1 MNNKYLQL
9 LEKMSLDQLHTEVQA
24 TQLLEPDKTAVV
36 YDHLVDR
43 VEDFNNKLQYQR
55 LATRYQ
61 QQSKQLQGE
70 WQQMQFVDAPTA
82 LAQLQDTNS

>member
-61 QQSKQLQGE
+61 QQSQQLQGE

>member
-9 LEKMSLDQLHTEVQA
+9 LEKMSLDQLHAEVQA
-24 TQLLEPDKTAVV
+24 TQLLEPEKTAVV

-61 QQSKQLQGE
+61 HQSKQLQGGG
-70 WQQMQFVDAPTA
+70 QQMQLIDTPTA
-82 LAQLQDTNS
+82 LAQLQDI